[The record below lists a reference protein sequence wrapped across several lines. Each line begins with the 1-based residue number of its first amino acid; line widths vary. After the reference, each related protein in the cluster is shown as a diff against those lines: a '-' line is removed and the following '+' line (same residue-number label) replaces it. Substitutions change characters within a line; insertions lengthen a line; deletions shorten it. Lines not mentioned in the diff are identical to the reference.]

1 MDSRKIK
8 TLTESDFAQ
17 TVGKENTSAVVEF
30 YADWCK
36 PCHKF
41 ANTCSKAAEEYSDIG
56 FYRVDADK
64 EFLLAATFKAVILPT
79 VIYIKD
85 GVVKDVTEGNISE
98 TEFSER
104 LKKLL

>member
-1 MDSRKIK
+1 MASREIK
-8 TLTESDFAQ
+8 NLTENNFAEA
-17 TVGKENTSAVVEF
+17 VGKENSSSVVEF

-41 ANTCSKAAEEYSDIG
+41 APTFAEVAEKHSDIE

-64 EFLLAATFKAVILPT
+64 EYLLAAAFKAVILPT

-98 TEFSER
+98 EAFLESI
-104 LKKLL
+104 KKIL